1 MILRYSKS
9 DGTQV
14 VIPLQDKPLT
24 IGRSPDADITL
35 EDVKTSRVHCCVAP
49 EGKGYAAKDLD
60 SKNGCY
66 LNEERIVST
75 TLRVGDKLRV
85 GDTVFHVEKG
95 KDHVGSSTALHD
107 VQQQMS
113 GGKGYRTI
121 LKEIVGDA

>member
-9 DGTQV
+9 DGTQG

-24 IGRSPDADITL
+24 IGRSSEADITL
-35 EDVKTSRVHCCVAP
+35 NDAKASRLHCCVAP

-85 GDTVFHVEKG
+85 GDTVFYVEKG

-107 VQQQMS
+107 VQEQMT

-121 LKEIVGDA
+121 LKEIVDDA